1 MNVTILFFATLK
13 ERAGTERMAME
24 LADHANVADLKTA
37 LSEHIPALEASL
49 PTALVSVNREFAFP
63 TDPLPP
69 DAEVAIFPPVSG
81 GQEPPTIVKVH
92 TGPLSIDELTTG
104 IVGATT
110 GAVCVFSG
118 IVRARTTR
126 VEAHQQPRDTEQ
138 LHYEAYVPMA
148 EEKMQQ
154 VAGEIRARWPEVAGI
169 IIVQRIGVLTP
180 GTPTV
185 LIACAGAHRDSGVFA
200 AAQYGIDRL
209 KEIVPVWK
217 KEIGPE
223 ETAWV
228 QGQYQPTREDH
239 GPPKSALAENLP

>member
-24 LADHANVADLKTA
+24 LPDDANVADLKTA
-37 LSEHIPALEASL
+37 LSEHMPALQESL
-49 PTALVSVNREFAFP
+49 PTALVSVNREFAFA
-63 TDPLPP
+63 TDPLPH

-81 GQEPPTIVKVH
+81 GQEPATIVKVR

-104 IVGATT
+104 IVSATT
-110 GAVCVFSG
+110 GAVCIFSG

-126 VEAHQQPRDTEQ
+126 VEANQKPRDTEQ

-148 EEKMQQ
+148 EEKMEQ
-154 VAGEIRARWPEVAGI
+154 VATEIRARWPEVDGI
-169 IIVQRIGVLTP
+169 TIVQRIGILTP

-185 LIACAGAHRDSGVFA
+185 LIACTGAHRDSGIFA
-200 AAQYGIDRL
+200 AARYGIDRL

-217 KEIGPE
+217 KEISPE

-228 QGQYQPTREDH
+228 QGEYHPTPEYH
-239 GPPKSALAENLP
+239 GPPKSALAENLS

>member
-13 ERAGTERMAME
+13 ERAGTERMTME

-37 LSEHIPALEASL
+37 LREHMPALEKSL

-63 TDPLPP
+63 EDPLPP

-81 GQEPPTIVKVH
+81 GQEPPTIVDVRA
-92 TGPLSIDELTTG
+92 GPLSVDELTTG

-126 VEAHQQPRDTEQ
+126 ADTHQQPRNTEQ

-169 IIVQRIGVLTP
+169 AIVQRIGHQFL
-180 GTPTV
+180 
-185 LIACAGAHRDSGVFA
+185 AGATLA
-200 AAQYGIDRL
+200 A
-209 KEIVPVWK
+209 
-217 KEIGPE
+217 
-223 ETAWV
+223 
-228 QGQYQPTREDH
+228 
-239 GPPKSALAENLP
+239 